1 MDTIQKLLL
10 SGPVVTDGAWGT
22 ELQALGLAPGQS
34 PDAWNLLFPE
44 RVERV
49 ARSYVDAGSQVIL
62 TNTFGAN
69 QVRLAEQGLA
79 DKLEDINHAG
89 VEISRRA
96 AGNQALVFASIGP
109 TGKMIANGDITGDL
123 VYELFETQSDLLR
136 EAGADA
142 LVIETMG
149 DLEEAAIAVAA
160 ARTTGLPIIA
170 CMVFDFGKNKDRT
183 MMGNDPEEAVEA
195 LSSAGANVIGANCGQ
210 GISGFAAIC
219 KRLRAVTTL
228 PIWLKPNAG
237 LPRIVGGRA
246 EYTAGA
252 KDFASQIPE
261 LIEAGA
267 NFVGGCCGTNPEF
280 IKAVKAAL
288 SAQGPKLPEVA

>member
-210 GISGFAAIC
+210 GIGGFAAIC

-288 SAQGPKLPEVA
+288 SAQGPKLPEAA